1 MEKNMEALAKQKEL
15 DQEKRTKVSRKRTN
29 ESITGYN
36 EEKQQRE

>member
-15 DQEKRTKVSRKRTN
+15 DQEKRSKVSRKRGL
-29 ESITGYN
+29 EDITKDK